1 MSGLLR
7 FFPFLSVINGS
18 RMCIDRV
25 KLCLCWF
32 QVAENGVEITQKR
45 RPTVKEG
52 TLWFCRCCYFS
63 GFCCFLVVGGGGYL
77 FLK

>member
-1 MSGLLR
+1 
-7 FFPFLSVINGS
+7 
-18 RMCIDRV
+18 MCIDCI

-45 RPTVKEG
+45 WPTVKEG
-52 TLWFCRCCYFS
+52 ILRFCSCGYFS
-63 GFCCFLVVGGGGYL
+63 VCFCFVEGGGYL